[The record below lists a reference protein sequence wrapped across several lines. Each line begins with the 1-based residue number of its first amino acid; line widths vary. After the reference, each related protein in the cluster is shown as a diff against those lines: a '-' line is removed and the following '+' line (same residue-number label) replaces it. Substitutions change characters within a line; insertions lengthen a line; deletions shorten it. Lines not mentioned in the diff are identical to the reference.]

1 MCRYGVSVSRGWLPW
16 VKMMTDP
23 RGVAHRP
30 YPPPPGPWVMA
41 QTWHDLLFAHWPLP
55 VEELRRRVP
64 PQLNLDTFDG
74 SAWVGVVPF
83 RMSGIRPR
91 HLPAVPWLSAFLEL
105 NVRTYVTVGGLSGVY
120 FFSLDAAN
128 PVAVALAR
136 AIFKL
141 PYFRAR
147 MRLDRRDGGVLYTS
161 RRTHAGAPR
170 AELRAW
176 YRPTGAAFSA
186 IAGSLE
192 WWLTERYCLY
202 TVDRRGR
209 VVRTHIHHPA
219 WRLQPAEAA
228 FELDTMAASH
238 ALRLAPTEPL
248 LHFARRQDVV
258 VWSPGRLS
266 N

>member
-1 MCRYGVSVSRGWLPW
+1 
-16 VKMMTDP
+16 
-23 RGVAHRP
+23 
-30 YPPPPGPWVMA
+30 MA

-120 FFSLDAAN
+120 FFSLDAGN

-147 MRLDRRDGGVLYTS
+147 MRLSNRDGGVQYNS
-161 RRTHAGAPR
+161 QRTHAGAPR

-176 YRPTGAAFSA
+176 YRPTGPAFSA
-186 IAGSLE
+186 TAGSLE

-202 TVDRRGR
+202 TVDRR
-209 VVRTHIHHPA
+209 RTRGSHAYPSSGV
-219 WRLQPAEAA
+219 
-228 FELDTMAASH
+228 AAS
-238 ALRLAPTEPL
+238 A
-248 LHFARRQDVV
+248 
-258 VWSPGRLS
+258 G
-266 N
+266 